1 MTELAKNITTICAN
15 IVKYEILE
23 NEQEA
28 NKWREL
34 YARYFNNAEYL
45 INFRNRWYD
54 KIENMLREKQ
64 VTR

>member
-1 MTELAKNITTICAN
+1 MTELAKKITIICTN

-34 YARYFNNAEYL
+34 YAGYFSSAEYL

-54 KIENMLREKQ
+54 KIENMLHEKQ

>member
-1 MTELAKNITTICAN
+1 MNELAKNITTICAN

-34 YARYFNNAEYL
+34 YASYFSSAEYL
-45 INFRNRWYD
+45 INFRNRWYK
-54 KIENMLREKQ
+54 KIENMLQEKQ